1 MLKLP
6 QPRLPLYIGIV
17 LTLII
22 PLKAYSA
29 PAAEEPWQAGLDAYH
44 HEQYQQAQ
52 KIWLAL
58 AQKGD
63 SKSQMFLAHLYH
75 QGLGTAKNIQQ
86 ALYWFQLAAEQGDA
100 DAQYELALM
109 HETGQGVSPDY
120 WEAEKWYQR
129 IREQGY
135 CLGEIG
141 MRRKYTR
148 K

>member
-1 MLKLP
+1 MFKLP
-6 QPRLPLYIGIV
+6 LKIRTFCVSIV
-17 LTLII
+17 LALMI
-22 PLKAYSA
+22 PLKVYPA
-29 PAAEEPWQAGLDAYH
+29 PATEEPWQVGLKAYRQG
-44 HEQYQQAQ
+44 QYQQAQ
-52 KIWLAL
+52 KMWLAL

-63 SKSQMFLAHLYH
+63 SKSQMYLAHLYH
-75 QGLGTAKNIQQ
+75 QGLGTAKNLKQ

-100 DAQYELALM
+100 DAQYALALM

-141 MRRKYTR
+141 LRRKLIQ
-148 K
+148 